1 MGERKTFALVTI
13 TAEPTPTRADASKVY
28 WTAAD
33 GDDQRWLVWS
43 KALADAIRERKGEVL
58 EYEVYEKKDGEGKVT
73 SRTISG
79 LPGVVEAE
87 QRGGNRGGGRPWTP
101 PDYNA
106 QEAAKHPS
114 FAWAYVKDLVVAGKV
129 DLSDMEREASRCLA
143 WLRKNSAAPASAAP
157 QAAAPAQRPATPA
170 PVAAKPPAPTP
181 APAATAPP
189 DPYAN
194 GWPEE
199 TPASA
204 APTAP
209 TAGEAAELLADAI
222 KNFGGRFKVVKA
234 ASVVLKRSLSS
245 NDLELLTAEEL
256 HQILAHG
263 PVAA

>member
-13 TAEPTPTRADASKVY
+13 SAEPTPTRADPTKSY

-101 PDYNA
+101 PDYGA

-129 DLSDMEREASRCLA
+129 DLADMEHEASRCLA
-143 WLRKNSAAPASAAP
+143 WLRKNSAALASPAP
-157 QAAAPAQRPATPA
+157 QATAPTQRTATPA
-170 PVAAKPPAPTP
+170 PVAAKAQTP
-181 APAATAPP
+181 APAASAPP

-199 TPASA
+199 TPAGAAGA
-204 APTAP
+204 APAS
-209 TAGEAAELLADAI
+209 GEAAELLADAI